1 VSTVVSLSRGLSL
14 AKTVAQLGAYL
25 LITWTYAERRGLGDR
40 FLDGLLSLLGLPRDL
55 LRAVG
60 RPGGV
65 R

>member
-1 VSTVVSLSRGLSL
+1 MKLVSLSRGLTL

-25 LITWTYAERRGLGDR
+25 LITWTYAERRDLGDR
-40 FLDGLLSLLGLPRDL
+40 FVDGLLSLLGLPRDL
-55 LRAVG
+55 LRAAG